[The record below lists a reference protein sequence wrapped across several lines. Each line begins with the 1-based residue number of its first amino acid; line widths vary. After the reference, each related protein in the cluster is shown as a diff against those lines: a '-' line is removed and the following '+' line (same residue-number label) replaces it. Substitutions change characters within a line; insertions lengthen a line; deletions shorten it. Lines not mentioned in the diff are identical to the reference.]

1 MTSPLISWPYPS
13 AESFWFKTDSQFNP
27 ILILVKVD
35 NLFVFRVRVRKIS
48 VFEQSWKILAS
59 GNRKIMISEEKRNL
73 SNFSNSDFNFQFW
86 KKMDYHNL
94 RAVFLSIFLTLPLFF
109 RLCQD
114 FYVLSIWNVTI
125 SKPFTMEGRNFHWL
139 WRRILLIED

>member
-73 SNFSNSDFNFQFW
+73 SNFSNSDFNFEF
-86 KKMDYHNL
+86 
-94 RAVFLSIFLTLPLFF
+94 
-109 RLCQD
+109 
-114 FYVLSIWNVTI
+114 
-125 SKPFTMEGRNFHWL
+125 
-139 WRRILLIED
+139 